1 MPVDISKIIQIQS
14 SFQKSLHALDSDLN
28 FWNHFITKWAIPEY
42 QAKNPARVIHASAY
56 STYDND
62 TKTGKGRLKL
72 HREIRE
78 IHSDNLPMYS
88 DVLFNWVEGLTIVR
102 VYNALEILLLQLI
115 DVVYFN
121 SEVTPLT
128 KKKEINAIE
137 SRIRVEL
144 GKESNKVNNG
154 HLIKFL
160 KLKSPEFDEWINL
173 SVRPD
178 LKSTWDDYFLL
189 ISILRHVVAHQAM
202 LINKDTI
209 NEINSKSCREVF
221 SRHFDLFDLE
231 NDSFEL
237 KPVQGRFNIFIDFA
251 TEFAVNSLKIISK
264 QRDINF
270 LGLAELIDVRT
281 YKCATQQKINSS
293 TVAGY
298 IKK

>member
-78 IHSDNLPMYS
+78 IHSDDLPMYS

-128 KKKEINAIE
+128 KKKEINGIE
-137 SRIRVEL
+137 SRIREEL
-144 GKESNKVNNG
+144 GKESNKVNNA

-209 NEINSKSCREVF
+209 NKINSKSCREVF

-231 NDSFEL
+231 NGSFEL
-237 KPVQGRFNIFIDFA
+237 KPIQGRFNIFINFA

-264 QRDINF
+264 QKDINF
-270 LGLAELIDVRT
+270 LGF
-281 YKCATQQKINSS
+281 
-293 TVAGY
+293 G
-298 IKK
+298 